1 VGAGGGVLT
10 TSESYR
16 ARSVR
21 SADTI
26 TNRNMQ
32 QATGCTRIG
41 AVPACCRSQ
50 LLRPVQHHSRHIP
63 FQPAVVRHSLQ
74 SSRKREC
81 TCSAG
86 DQDSKIQTN
95 SEDDVRPEISKTK
108 LADKGADNEVPKL
121 GLAGTIATWALLI
134 VSTVRLVSIAGRSSF
149 EYFTATGLVY
159 SATLGVFAVSVWRF
173 LVFHVFTVI
182 PARYATTGCKQS
194 RNRLQLLDTTSSH
207 SKEFGELFVLSLC
220 RTLEHCRVDADK
232 VTAIKYI
239 HCSQEFF
246 SAVYMFDSCIFDGL
260 IQARI
265 LILCSANKQGG
276 SNQE

>member
-1 VGAGGGVLT
+1 
-10 TSESYR
+10 
-16 ARSVR
+16 
-21 SADTI
+21 
-26 TNRNMQ
+26 MQ
-32 QATGCTRIG
+32 QVTGCSRIG

-50 LLRPVQHHSRHIP
+50 LLRLVQHHSRHIP

-74 SSRKREC
+74 SSRKRAC

-134 VSTVRLVSIAGRSSF
+134 VSTVRLVSIAGGSCRLTS
-149 EYFTATGLVY
+149 EYFTATRLVY

-207 SKEFGELFVLSLC
+207 SKEFGELELFVLSFC
-220 RTLEHCRVDADK
+220 RTLEHCRVNADK
-232 VTAIKYI
+232 VTAINYI

-246 SAVYMFDSCIFDGL
+246 NAVYMFDSCIFDGL

-265 LILCSANKQGG
+265 LIQFSANKHGD
-276 SNQE
+276 SNQD

>member
-1 VGAGGGVLT
+1 
-10 TSESYR
+10 
-16 ARSVR
+16 
-21 SADTI
+21 
-26 TNRNMQ
+26 M
-32 QATGCTRIG
+32 
-41 AVPACCRSQ
+41 
-50 LLRPVQHHSRHIP
+50 
-63 FQPAVVRHSLQ
+63 VRHSLQ

-134 VSTVRLVSIAGRSSF
+134 VSTVRLASIAGRSCRLTF
-149 EYFTATGLVY
+149 DYFTVTRLVY

-194 RNRLQLLDTTSSH
+194 RNRLQLLDTTFSH

-220 RTLEHCRVDADK
+220 RTLEHCREDADK
-232 VTAIKYI
+232 VIAINFI
-239 HCSQEFF
+239 HCSQDFF

-265 LILCSANKQGG
+265 LIQCSANKHGD
-276 SNQE
+276 SNMG